1 MNEGKSTTDEFDRE
15 LALAYIEKAEREG
28 RTADEGYWDY
38 LETLGIP
45 RPEETDAFLKRIR
58 EENDQ
63 INKRLR
69 GYLDEIR
76 QLARAAQK
84 KYAGV

>member
-1 MNEGKSTTDEFDRE
+1 MNNGKSAAERFDRS
-15 LALAYIEKAEREG
+15 LALVYMAKAEREG
-28 RTADEGYWDY
+28 RTAKDGWWDY
-38 LETLGIP
+38 LETLGIR
-45 RPEETDAFLKRIR
+45 RPEETDAFLRRIT

>member
-1 MNEGKSTTDEFDRE
+1 MNDEKRVAENFDRE
-15 LALAYIEKAEREG
+15 LAIAYIEKAEREG
-28 RTADEGYWDY
+28 RTADDGWWDY

-45 RPEETDAFLKRIR
+45 RPEETEAFLKRVR

-63 INKRLR
+63 INKRIR
-69 GYLDEIR
+69 AYLDEIR
-76 QLARAAQK
+76 RLAREAQK

>member
-1 MNEGKSTTDEFDRE
+1 MNEGKSITEEFDRE

>member
-1 MNEGKSTTDEFDRE
+1 MNEGKSTADEFDRE

-28 RTADEGYWDY
+28 RTADDGYWDY
-38 LETLGIP
+38 LATLGIP

-69 GYLDEIR
+69 GHLDEMSR
-76 QLARAAQK
+76 LARAAQES
-84 KYAGV
+84 YAGA

>member
-1 MNEGKSTTDEFDRE
+1 MNNGKSVAERFDRD
-15 LALAYIEKAEREG
+15 LALVYMEKAKREG
-28 RTADEGYWDY
+28 RTTKDGWWDY
-38 LETLGIP
+38 LETLGIR
-45 RPEETDAFLKRIR
+45 RPEETDAFLKRVT

-76 QLARAAQK
+76 ELAHAAQK
-84 KYAGV
+84 KYAGG

>member
-1 MNEGKSTTDEFDRE
+1 MNEEKSITERYDRS

-28 RTADEGYWDY
+28 RTANDGWWDY
-38 LETLGIP
+38 LKTLGIR
-45 RPEETDAFLKRIR
+45 RPEETDAFLKRIS

-63 INKRLR
+63 INHRLR
-69 GYLDEIR
+69 GYLDEMR
-76 QLARAAQK
+76 QIARAAQQ